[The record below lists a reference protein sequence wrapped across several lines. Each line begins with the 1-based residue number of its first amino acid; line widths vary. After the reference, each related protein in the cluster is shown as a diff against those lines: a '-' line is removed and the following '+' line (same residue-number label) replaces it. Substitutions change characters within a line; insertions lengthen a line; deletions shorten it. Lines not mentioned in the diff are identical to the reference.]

1 MQVWSIANQKGGV
14 GKTTTTVTLAGL
26 LSQKG
31 NRVLVVDLDPQAS
44 LTCYFGYDPDVM
56 ESTSFDWFQKQPEV
70 ERNIINLK
78 LNLDLIPA
86 SPLLATLEQ
95 DSARRRGYGLC
106 VSRALSLMY
115 GHYDYVLLDCP
126 PTMGLMSLSSLAAS
140 EVLIL
145 PVQTDFLAIKGLVR
159 MARSLDQLMRV
170 RRQLLRAIIIPTM
183 HDPRIRASVQSLRII
198 HAEFGDIVANAVV
211 PLDSHFRNACADM
224 RLPNDYKRTSRG
236 VQAYDVILERL
247 SKMPTPLPI
256 WGQHAKKTK

>member
-31 NRVLVVDLDPQAS
+31 SRVLVVDLDPQAS
-44 LTCYFGYDPDVM
+44 LTCYFGYDPDIL
-56 ESTSFDWFQKQPEV
+56 ESTSFNWFQKQPEV
-70 ERNIINLK
+70 ERNIITLK

-86 SPLLATLEQ
+86 SPLIATLEQ

-115 GHYDYVLLDCP
+115 GQYDYV
-126 PTMGLMSLSSLAAS
+126 
-140 EVLIL
+140 
-145 PVQTDFLAIKGLVR
+145 LVR

-183 HDPRIRASVQSLRII
+183 HDPRIRASVRSLRII
-198 HAEFGDIVANAVV
+198 HEEFGDLVANAVV

-224 RLPNDYKRTSRG
+224 RLPSDYKRASRG

-247 SKMPTPLPI
+247 SKMPTPIPI